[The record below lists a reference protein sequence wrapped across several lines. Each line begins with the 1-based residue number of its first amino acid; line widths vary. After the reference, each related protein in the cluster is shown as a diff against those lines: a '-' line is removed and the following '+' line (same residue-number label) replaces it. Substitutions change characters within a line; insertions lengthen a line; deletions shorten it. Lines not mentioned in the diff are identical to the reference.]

1 MNDILRVNNLAK
13 RYPSF
18 SLEGITLDLPAGYIM
33 GLIGENGAGKT
44 TLIRT
49 ILGMV

>member
-18 SLEGITLDLPAGYIM
+18 SLEGITLEDLV
-33 GLIGENGAGKT
+33 NGNISLPKQDT
-44 TLIRT
+44 NDRQP
-49 ILGMV
+49 